1 MAAVG
6 EMLLERQGPN
16 IFDNCEVRTN
26 AVEKLN
32 DLIGR
37 MNVVLEK
44 MGAVDVPVCAGRSGY
59 VFGYR

>member
-1 MAAVG
+1 
-6 EMLLERQGPN
+6 MLLLEKYGWGVKSQVFLITVKLWPG
-16 IFDNCEVRTN
+16 N

-32 DLIGR
+32 DLIGK

-44 MGAVDVPVCAGRSGY
+44 MGMWMYLFVQVDLH

>member
-6 EMLLERQGPN
+6 EMLLESQGPN